1 LTVWRLVIG
10 RVFTAL
16 LTLWLVSI
24 IVFAAVEVLPGDV
37 AGRILGRNATP
48 ESLAALRLKLNLDA
62 PAIERYWDWF
72 RGVLQGDFGSALTSK
87 RPVSQILADRVVNT
101 LILSGVAF
109 LLYIPLALIPALIQA
124 VRRDRPV
131 DHGLSVVTLLLLSTP
146 DFLLATFLLITFV
159 IFIPVFPAV
168 SVVTAAST
176 LDQWIMALVLPAVTL
191 AVVMAVYAVRMLRDN
206 LIEVLDS
213 DYIRM
218 AELKGMSARRV
229 LLRHALPN
237 SLIPTLN
244 ITALNLGYLIGGVVI
259 IERVFAFPGF
269 GGLLVDSVQVL
280 DIPMIEATVL
290 LSAAVYIIANLFAD
304 VGAILLNPT
313 EKTLKLSRRPEEL
326 IGQMNLTHWFGLWRL
341 SPQSLKIGSV
351 ILLFWLII
359 AVVGAVWTPYGY
371 AQLGAGLPLS
381 GVSWE
386 HPFGIDQLGRDVF
399 SRVLYGTHIV
409 ILLALAGTSLGVV
422 VGALIGLV
430 TAYIGGWLDEVVQRF
445 AEAFISIPFLVL
457 ALLVIALAGPD
468 LSGDPILIVIV
479 VAFVYTPRI
488 ARMARAAA
496 LDIIT
501 RDFVTIAKLRGES
514 AWSVVRRELLPNTTG
529 TLLVEFSLRAGYA
542 PALVGSLGFLGFGI
556 KPPIPEWGLM
566 ISENRALILAQP
578 ITVIGPGVALAS
590 LIVGL
595 NMFTEGLARILGRTV
610 RLGEQ

>member
-1 LTVWRLVIG
+1 MTVWRLVIG

-16 LTLWLVSI
+16 LTLWMVSI

-269 GGLLVDSVQVL
+269 GSLLVDSVHVL

-304 VGAILLNPT
+304 VGAILLNP
-313 EKTLKLSRRPEEL
+313 
-326 IGQMNLTHWFGLWRL
+326 RL
-341 SPQSLKIGSV
+341 RKG
-351 ILLFWLII
+351 
-359 AVVGAVWTPYGY
+359 
-371 AQLGAGLPLS
+371 
-381 GVSWE
+381 
-386 HPFGIDQLGRDVF
+386 
-399 SRVLYGTHIV
+399 
-409 ILLALAGTSLGVV
+409 
-422 VGALIGLV
+422 
-430 TAYIGGWLDEVVQRF
+430 
-445 AEAFISIPFLVL
+445 
-457 ALLVIALAGPD
+457 
-468 LSGDPILIVIV
+468 
-479 VAFVYTPRI
+479 
-488 ARMARAAA
+488 
-496 LDIIT
+496 
-501 RDFVTIAKLRGES
+501 
-514 AWSVVRRELLPNTTG
+514 
-529 TLLVEFSLRAGYA
+529 
-542 PALVGSLGFLGFGI
+542 
-556 KPPIPEWGLM
+556 
-566 ISENRALILAQP
+566 
-578 ITVIGPGVALAS
+578 
-590 LIVGL
+590 
-595 NMFTEGLARILGRTV
+595 
-610 RLGEQ
+610 